1 PRFILS
7 LMKMAGSRG
16 VTARSDKAVVEFAG
30 GLDEA
35 EVVYLFAII
44 RKTIAG

>member
-1 PRFILS
+1 
-7 LMKMAGSRG
+7 MKMQGSKG
-16 VTARSDKAVVEFAG
+16 ITARSDKAVVEFAG

-35 EVVYLFAII
+35 EVAYLFALT